1 MGSGKTTVVAPLL
14 ALFLA
19 DGNSLVMQVVPPALL
34 EFTRTTLRERFSSPI
49 LRKAV
54 ITFAFDRFA
63 SFDDVCAKRLRI
75 AAARRAVV
83 ITTPSCIKALQLKF
97 VELLHILD
105 VASTDTKHL
114 ANLQAGSTTAQAKI
128 PRLRAQADVC
138 AHVLRLFKHGVLL
151 VDEVDLVLH
160 PLRSELNFPIG
171 RKDALDLTQNKSKKG
186 LRWELPFFLLDPIS
200 EITINPGSSLI
211 HGIYST

>member
-19 DGNSLVMQVVPPALL
+19 DGNRLVMQAVPPALL

-49 LRKAV
+49 LCKAV
-54 ITFAFDRFA
+54 VTFAFDRFA
-63 SFDDVCAKRLRI
+63 AFDDASARRLRV

-97 VELLHILD
+97 IEILHILD
-105 VASTDTKHL
+105 VANTDPKHL
-114 ANLQAGSTTAQAKI
+114 ANLQAGSTTAQAKV

-138 AHVLRLFKHGVLL
+138 VQILQLFKHGVLL

-171 RKDALDLTQNKSKKG
+171 RKDALDLTQNKTKKG
-186 LRWELPFFLLDPIS
+186 IRWELPFFLLDPIS
-200 EITINPGSSLI
+200 KFL
-211 HGIYST
+211 